1 MESIIQKAVFM
12 SKLESRATMSAMDCY
27 HRNLCISTYH

>member
-12 SKLESRATMSAMDCY
+12 SKLESRATMSAKDCNQ
-27 HRNLCISTYH
+27 RVQCMRSGI